1 MPIGGIIALRK
12 DRSSTVIPIEV
23 AWTFRKGSSMIS
35 AEKSKVVRYSF
46 GYCFLGEFNETF
58 FRFT

>member
-1 MPIGGIIALRK
+1 MINPPIIPIGGIIALRK

-35 AEKSKVVRYSF
+35 AEKSKVVIHSAIVF
-46 GYCFLGEFNETF
+46 
-58 FRFT
+58 

>member
-1 MPIGGIIALRK
+1 MPTGGIIALRK

-35 AEKSKVVRYSF
+35 AEKSKVVIHSAIVFYVKIQ
-46 GYCFLGEFNETF
+46 
-58 FRFT
+58 